1 MVNRE
6 VKTKFTIDC
15 FHTAFRFKYAP
26 DFLFRGEAHDFWEVN
41 YVMSGQILMTQDGKV
56 YHMKAGDVIFHPPM
70 AFHREQSAEGSTP
83 EGYTFTFHTDGNM
96 PCELCDGVFALTH
109 SEREEF
115 ESLAERLIPYVN
127 HNAGNEFEGQLLS
140 SMLSVFCIR
149 LASEHARVET
159 IGSESASRYE
169 NAVMKM
175 HEAIYENCTL
185 SEIARRV
192 NISVSYLKLLFYSY
206 AGVSP
211 KSYYI
216 SLRANEAA
224 KMIREG
230 IPISE
235 ISQRLSFASANY
247 FSIFFKKFFGISP
260 SKFK

>member
-6 VKTKFTIDC
+6 VNQQFAIDR
-15 FHTAFRFKYAP
+15 FHTAFRFKHEP

-41 YVMSGQILMTQDGKV
+41 YVMSGEILMTQDGKV
-56 YHMKAGDVIFHPPM
+56 YNMKAGDVIFHPPM

-96 PCELCDGVFALTH
+96 PRELSYSVFTLSH
-109 SEREEF
+109 SERGEF
-115 ESLAERLIPYVN
+115 EALAERLIPYVN
-127 HNAGNEFEGQLLS
+127 DNLGNEFEGQLLT
-140 SMLSVFCIR
+140 SMLLVFCIR
-149 LASEHARVET
+149 LASEHARAET
-159 IGSESASRYE
+159 VVSESASQYE
-169 NAVMKM
+169 SAVMKM

-185 SEIARRV
+185 SEIAKRSS
-192 NISVSYLKLLFYSY
+192 ISVSYLKLLFYSY

-216 SLRANEAA
+216 SLRANAAA
-224 KMIREG
+224 KMVREG

-235 ISQRLSFASANY
+235 ISQKFSFASPNY
-247 FSIFFKKFFGISP
+247 FSVFFKKFFGIAP